1 MVRVAEKNASGPNWR
16 ALRRRLLAKKS
27 LNGNLNHAD
36 GALTLSRSL
45 TRLDLVVIG
54 VAQIIGAGIFVIS
67 GVGVKIAGPGI
78 ILAFLVAGGACTL
91 AALCYA
97 ELASMLPQAGSAYSY
112 AYGIFGELAAWIIG
126 WDLILEYGMGA
137 ATVAAGW
144 SFYLQDL
151 LKAYGLALPH
161 WASGPPFTAPGRV
174 INLPAA
180 LVVMGFAV
188 LLIFHTRLNALIARG
203 LVFVKLGVIG
213 FILALG
219 VFFVKPGNWLPLMP
233 HGGGSI
239 IEAASLVFFAYLG
252 FDVIAIT
259 AEESRRP
266 DKDVPFGIIGSLTLC
281 SIIYLLAALV
291 LVGMVSFTRINP
303 DAPFSTVF
311 RQVGLPW
318 AADLVAM
325 GAIIGITSVL
335 YMLLLAQPRVLF
347 AMARDGLLPPVVA
360 ALHPRY
366 HTPHRMT
373 LICGV
378 AVALVASLTPIEKLA
393 FLCNIGTLFAFFLVC
408 TGTLVL
414 RFTHPTL
421 PRPFRC
427 PYGKPVAATGAVVCL
442 ALMLSMPES
451 SWLRLFLWLAVGL
464 AVYFL
469 YAWRS
474 GRLTAVE
481 LE

>member
-1 MVRVAEKNASGPNWR
+1 MHGGP
-16 ALRRRLLAKKS
+16 AHA
-27 LNGNLNHAD
+27 NG
-36 GALTLSRSL
+36 GPTLSRSL

-78 ILAFLVAGGACTL
+78 ILSFLLAGGACTL

-97 ELASMLPQAGSAYSY
+97 ELSSMMPQAGSAYSY

-151 LKAYGLALPH
+151 LRAYGLALPA
-161 WASGPPFTAPGRV
+161 WASGPPFTEPGCV

-180 LVVMGFAV
+180 AVVMVFAV
-188 LLIFHTRLNALIARG
+188 LLIFRTRMNALIARG
-203 LVFVKLGVIG
+203 LVIVKLAVIA
-213 FILALG
+213 FILILG
-219 VFFVKPGNWLPLMP
+219 FFYIRPANLTPLIP
-233 HGGGSI
+233 YGAGSI
-239 IEAASLVFFAYLG
+239 IQAASLVFFAFLG
-252 FDVIAIT
+252 FDVVAIT
-259 AEESRRP
+259 AEESRKPER
-266 DKDVPFGIIGSLTLC
+266 DVPFGIIGSLGLC
-281 SIIYLLAALV
+281 SLIYLAAALT
-291 LVGMVSFTRINP
+291 LVGMVSYTQINP

-318 AADLVAM
+318 AADLVSL

-335 YMLLLAQPRVLF
+335 HMLLLAQPRVLF
-347 AMARDGLLPPVVA
+347 AMARDGLLPPAVA

-373 LICGV
+373 LLCGT
-378 AVALVASLTPIEKLA
+378 AVALVASLTPIDKLA
-393 FLCNIGTLFAFFLVC
+393 YLCNIGTLFAFFLVC
-408 TGTLVL
+408 VAVLVL
-414 RFTHPTL
+414 RLTSPTL

-427 PYGKPVAATGAVVCL
+427 PLGKTVACLGAIL
-442 ALMLSMPES
+442 SLGLMLSMPAS
-451 SWLRLFLWLAVGL
+451 SWWRLGAWLAIGL
-464 AVYFL
+464 VIFFL
-469 YAWRS
+469 YAWFS
-474 GRLTAVE
+474 GRLRE
-481 LE
+481 NGMQ

>member
-1 MVRVAEKNASGPNWR
+1 M
-16 ALRRRLLAKKS
+16 
-27 LNGNLNHAD
+27 
-36 GALTLSRSL
+36 
-45 TRLDLVVIG
+45 VIG

-78 ILAFLVAGGACTL
+78 ILSFLLAGGACTL

-97 ELASMLPQAGSAYSY
+97 ELASMMPQAGSAYSY
-112 AYGIFGELAAWIIG
+112 AYGVFGELAAWIIG

-151 LKAYGLALPH
+151 LRAYGLALPH
-161 WASGPPFTAPGRV
+161 WAAGPPFTAPGRL

-180 LVVMGFAV
+180 VVVMGFAV
-188 LLIFHTRLNALIARG
+188 LLVFRTRFNALIARG
-203 LVFVKLGVIG
+203 LVMVKLGVIA

-219 VFFVKPGNWLPLMP
+219 MFFVRPHHWTPLMP
-233 HGGGSI
+233 YGSGSI
-239 IEAASLVFFAYLG
+239 IQAASLVFFAYLG
-252 FDVIAIT
+252 FDVVAIT
-259 AEESRRP
+259 AEESRNP
-266 DKDVPFGIIGSLTLC
+266 DRDVPFGIIGSLLLC
-281 SIIYLLAALV
+281 SLIYLAAALV
-291 LVGMVSFTRINP
+291 LVGMVSYSQINP
-303 DAPFSTVF
+303 DSPFSTVF

-318 AADLVAM
+318 AADLVGL

-347 AMARDGLLPPVVA
+347 AMARDGLLPPAVA

-373 LICGV
+373 LLCGV
-378 AVALVASLTPIEKLA
+378 AVALVASLTPIDKLA
-393 FLCNIGTLFAFFLVC
+393 YLCNIGTLFAFFLVC
-408 TGTLVL
+408 LGTLVL
-414 RFTHPTL
+414 RVTHPTQ

-427 PYGKPVAATGAVVCL
+427 PAGKLVAAAGALVCL
-442 ALMLSMPES
+442 ALMLSMPEG
-451 SWLRLFLWLAVGL
+451 SWLRLFLWLGLGL

-469 YAWRS
+469 YAWRA
-474 GRLTAVE
+474 GRLREPDVE
-481 LE
+481 

>member
-1 MVRVAEKNASGPNWR
+1 
-16 ALRRRLLAKKS
+16 LLAKKP
-27 LNGNLNHAD
+27 LHGMARGD
-36 GALTLSRSL
+36 GVLTLSRSL

-54 VAQIIGAGIFVIS
+54 MAQIIGAGIFIIS

-78 ILAFLVAGGACTL
+78 ILSFLLAGGACTL

-97 ELASMLPQAGSAYSY
+97 ELASMMPQAGSAYTY

-137 ATVAAGW
+137 ATVASGW
-144 SFYLQDL
+144 SYYLQDL
-151 LKAYGLALPH
+151 LRAYGLNLPQ
-161 WASGPPFTAPGRV
+161 WASGPPFTDPGRV

-188 LLIFHTRLNALIARG
+188 LLIFRTRLNALIARG
-203 LVFVKLGVIG
+203 LVVVKLSVIA

-219 VFFVKPGNWLPLMP
+219 VFFVRPHNWLPLVP

-239 IEAASLVFFAYLG
+239 IQAASLVFFAYLG
-252 FDVIAIT
+252 FDVVAIT
-259 AEESRRP
+259 AEESRNP
-266 DKDVPFGIIGSLTLC
+266 DRDVPFGIIGSLTFC
-281 SIIYLLAALV
+281 SLIYLAVALI
-291 LVGMVSFTRINP
+291 LVGMVSYTRINP

-318 AADLVAM
+318 AADLVGL

-347 AMARDGLLPPVVA
+347 AMARDGLLPPMVA

-373 LICGV
+373 LICGAV
-378 AVALVASLTPIEKLA
+378 VALVASLTPIQKLA

-408 TGTLVL
+408 LGVLVL
-414 RFTHPTL
+414 RLTHPAL

-427 PYGKPVAATGAVVCL
+427 PYGKGIAATGALVCL
-442 ALMLSMPES
+442 ALMLSMPEG
-451 SWLRLFLWLAVGL
+451 SWLRLVLWLVLGL
-464 AVYFL
+464 AVYFF

-474 GRLTAVE
+474 GRLTASE

>member
-1 MVRVAEKNASGPNWR
+1 MG
-16 ALRRRLLAKKS
+16 RRLLAKKPVHS
-27 LNGNLNHAD
+27 GPAPGV
-36 GALTLSRSL
+36 GAPALSRSL
-45 TRLDLVVIG
+45 TRLDLMVIG

-67 GVGVKIAGPGI
+67 GVGVKIAGPGL
-78 ILAFLVAGGACTL
+78 ILSFLLAGGACTL

-97 ELASMLPQAGSAYSY
+97 ELASMMPQAGSAYSY

-161 WASGPPFTAPGRV
+161 WATGPPFSAPGRV

-188 LLIFHTRLNALIARG
+188 LLIFRTRFNALIARG
-203 LVFVKLGVIG
+203 LVIVKLGVIA

-219 VFFVKPGNWLPLMP
+219 VFYIKPANWTPLIP
-233 HGGGSI
+233 HGAGSI
-239 IEAASLVFFAYLG
+239 IQAASLVFFAFLG
-252 FDVIAIT
+252 FDVVAIT

-266 DKDVPFGIIGSLTLC
+266 DRDVPFGIIGSLTLC
-281 SIIYLLAALV
+281 SLIYLAVALV
-291 LVGMVSFTRINP
+291 LVGMVSYTRINP

-318 AADLVAM
+318 AADLVGL
-325 GAIIGITSVL
+325 GALIGITSVL

-347 AMARDGLLPPVVA
+347 AMARDGLLPPVVGV
-360 ALHPRY
+360 LHPRY

-373 LICGV
+373 LLCGA
-378 AVALVASLTPIEKLA
+378 AVALVGSLTPIDKLA

-408 TGTLVL
+408 LGVLVL
-414 RFTHPTL
+414 RVTHPTL

-427 PYGKPVAATGAVVCL
+427 PAGKLVAAAGALICL
-442 ALMLSMPES
+442 ALMLSMPAG
-451 SWLRLFLWLAVGL
+451 SWLRLVLWLMLGL
-464 AVYFL
+464 VVYFL

-474 GRLTAVE
+474 GRFTAAAGE
-481 LE
+481 

>member
-1 MVRVAEKNASGPNWR
+1 MHGGP
-16 ALRRRLLAKKS
+16 AAGIGS
-27 LNGNLNHAD
+27 P
-36 GALTLSRSL
+36 TLSRSL

-67 GVGVKIAGPGI
+67 GVGVKIAGPGL
-78 ILAFLVAGGACTL
+78 ILSFLLAGGACTL

-97 ELASMLPQAGSAYSY
+97 ELASMMPQAGSAYSY

-151 LKAYGLALPH
+151 LRAYGLALPL
-161 WASGPPFTAPGRV
+161 WASGPPFTAAGRV

-180 LVVMGFAV
+180 LVVLGFATLLV
-188 LLIFHTRLNALIARG
+188 LRTRFNALIARG
-203 LVFVKLGVIG
+203 LVFVKLAVIA
-213 FILALG
+213 FIIALG
-219 VFFVKPGNWLPLMP
+219 AFYIRPVNWTPLLPYGP
-233 HGGGSI
+233 GSI
-239 IEAASLVFFAYLG
+239 IQAASLVFFAFLG
-252 FDVIAIT
+252 FDVVAIT
-259 AEESRRP
+259 AEESRNP
-266 DKDVPFGIIGSLTLC
+266 DRDVPFGIIGSLTLC
-281 SIIYLLAALV
+281 SLIYLAAALV
-291 LVGMVSFTRINP
+291 LVGMAPYSQVNP

-311 RQVGLPW
+311 RQVGLSW
-318 AADLVAM
+318 AADLVGL

-347 AMARDGLLPPVVA
+347 AMARDGLLPAGVA
-360 ALHPRY
+360 ALHPR
-366 HTPHRMT
+366 HRTPHRMT
-373 LICGV
+373 LICGA
-378 AVALVASLTPIEKLA
+378 AVALVAAFTPIDKLA

-408 TGTLVL
+408 LGMLAL
-414 RFTHPTL
+414 RFTHPAL

-427 PYGKPVAATGAVVCL
+427 PYGKAVATAGALVCL
-442 ALMLSMPES
+442 ALMLSMPGG
-451 SWLRLFLWLAVGL
+451 SWLRLALWLLLGL

-474 GRLTAVE
+474 GRLGA
-481 LE
+481 

>member
-1 MVRVAEKNASGPNWR
+1 LS
-16 ALRRRLLAKKS
+16 RRLLAQKPVP
-27 LNGNLNHAD
+27 G
-36 GALTLSRSL
+36 GAEPEPSAPTLSRSL

-67 GVGVKIAGPGI
+67 GVGVKVAGPGI
-78 ILAFLVAGGACTL
+78 ILSFLLAGGACTL

-97 ELASMLPQAGSAYSY
+97 ELASMMPQAGSAYSY
-112 AYGIFGELAAWIIG
+112 AYSIFGELAAWIIG

-151 LKAYGLALPH
+151 LRAYGLALPS
-161 WASGPPFTAPGRV
+161 WATGPPFTAPGRL

-180 LVVMGFAV
+180 VVVMGFAA
-188 LLIFHTRLNALIARG
+188 LLVFRTRVNALIARG
-203 LVFVKLGVIG
+203 LVIVKLGVIA

-219 VFFVKPGNWLPLMP
+219 MFFVKPHHWLPLTP

-239 IEAASLVFFAYLG
+239 IQAASLVFFAFLG
-252 FDVIAIT
+252 FDVVAIT
-259 AEESRRP
+259 AEESRHP
-266 DKDVPFGIIGSLTLC
+266 DRDVPFGIIGSLTLC
-281 SIIYLLAALV
+281 SFIYLAAALV
-291 LVGMVSFTRINP
+291 LVGMVSYPEINP
-303 DAPFSTVF
+303 DSPFSTVF

-318 AADLVAM
+318 AADLVAL

-347 AMARDGLLPPVVA
+347 AMARDGLLPPAVA

-373 LICGV
+373 LLCGLM
-378 AVALVASLTPIEKLA
+378 VALVASLTPIDKLA
-393 FLCNIGTLFAFFLVC
+393 YLCNIGTLFAFFLVC
-408 TGTLVL
+408 LGTLVL
-414 RFTHPTL
+414 RVTHPRR

-427 PYGKPVAATGAVVCL
+427 PAGKLVAAAGALICL
-442 ALMLSMPES
+442 ALMLSMPEG
-451 SWLRLFLWLAVGL
+451 SWLRLFLWLLLGL
-464 AVYFL
+464 TVYFL
-469 YAWRS
+469 YAWRA
-474 GRLTAVE
+474 GRLKE
-481 LE
+481 NEIR